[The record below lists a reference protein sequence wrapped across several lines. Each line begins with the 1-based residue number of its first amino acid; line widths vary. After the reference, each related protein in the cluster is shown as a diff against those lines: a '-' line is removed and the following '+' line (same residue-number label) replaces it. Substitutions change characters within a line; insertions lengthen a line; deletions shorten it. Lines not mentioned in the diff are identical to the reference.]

1 MFDEKVENRI
11 LQESDI
17 NNLVTPR
24 YGDYS
29 FANIPGTI
37 KNILGL
43 DAEDSLPESV
53 LSEVDTGSVEKVAV
67 VFVDAFGYTQWKDYG
82 KALDFFETVINK
94 GKVTH
99 LTDV

>member
-11 LQESDI
+11 LQES
-17 NNLVTPR
+17 NLNKLVTPR
-24 YGDYS
+24 YEDYS

-53 LSEVDTGSVEKVAV
+53 LGEVDTGSVEKVAV
-67 VFVDAFGYTQWKDYG
+67 GRYRQCG
-82 KALDFFETVINK
+82 ESSCGLC
-94 GKVTH
+94 
-99 LTDV
+99 